1 MSGIVAEE
9 VCGSPLKKKTLYTL
23 DNDRL
28 IKVKSSR
35 DGSTY
40 GFGNFLYEVFFPEGY
55 PDSVSK
61 DYLTYQV
68 FDTIQAFCSY
78 VNGTIATQSVL
89 TGLGVGE
96 EASTALAATMTWV
109 LKDGVGM
116 IGRIVF
122 AWAQGT
128 DLDSDM
134 KRWRLRADF
143 FNDVATFLDI
153 VSSQTRY
160 FAFII
165 CISALLRSI
174 VGIAGTGTRPA
185 IILHQARRNNLG
197 DVTAKDASQE
207 TMVHLTAMIVALV
220 IMPWIAH
227 SHLLSWTV
235 FFLLAFIH
243 VLANYCGVKS
253 LNLEQ
258 FNQSRFHLAVSAFL
272 NSGGT
277 FVPSIREV
285 NRQEPVIVPLY
296 RKWRYSIGCRL
307 PRRAVSGGDFIEMR
321 EIYGDEV
328 FCLMVNPSKG
338 HVAVF
343 LSPAATPADVIRA
356 AFEVELIGHKLLTH
370 FSVRDTVLE
379 VMRQTRMEAGDL
391 YERFEKLA
399 RNEGFDFARNY
410 LGARDWRLTWRSP
423 DARTA
428 DFMVM

>member
-68 FDTIQAFCSY
+68 FDTIQLRQWDDSHA
-78 VNGTIATQSVL
+78 VGINGIGSGRRSL
-89 TGLGVGE
+89 DGTGGHDDVG
-96 EASTALAATMTWV
+96 A
-109 LKDGVGM
+109 K
-116 IGRIVF
+116 R
-122 AWAQGT
+122 T

-370 FSVRDTVLE
+370 FSAVRDTVLE